1 MAAAANALSPRT
13 PVDPLPSAGSPEQL
27 VLGSKIEDP
36 LPLVGEQLVD
46 PLGANGREAPR
57 QDPHRLTIRSRVGL
71 RADSPEP
78 VRGTTAGSVTT
89 GTSSSAV
96 ESWPSGCPV
105 ADGRRS
111 AISAS
116 AYSC

>member
-57 QDPHRLTIRSRVGL
+57 KTRI
-71 RADSPEP
+71 
-78 VRGTTAGSVTT
+78 GS
-89 GTSSSAV
+89 
-96 ESWPSGCPV
+96 PSGAV
-105 ADGRRS
+105 
-111 AISAS
+111 SAS
-116 AYSC
+116 ERIVPNPSGAPPPGR